1 MSSRVVPVKEEGA
14 EAEPVPEEAPTSVEI
29 GFDIC
34 GTDPEPEFPA
44 DQGKPWLHL
53 TFPCDLKSFTSLM
66 LLLYCIKC

>member
-1 MSSRVVPVKEEGA
+1 
-14 EAEPVPEEAPTSVEI
+14 VEV